1 MNQEDGFRTMRGYEM
16 HSKNANYLTPSM
28 EDYLEM
34 AYRLSRDKGY
44 TRISDL
50 AAALNVQP
58 PSATNMVQKLA
69 ETPYLNYERYG
80 VVELTDSGVELGQ
93 YLLRR
98 HEILE
103 DFLRII
109 GVQEGVLQETEKIEH
124 NVSPATM
131 ERIIL
136 LVHFLQDHP
145 ECLEAFGRYQDQQG
159 HGTGQAES
167 DAEANEVENKA

>member
-1 MNQEDGFRTMRGYEM
+1 MNREAGFHTMRGYELL
-16 HSKNANYLTPSM
+16 SKDANYLTPSM

-34 AYRLSRDKGY
+34 TYRLSLNKGY

-80 VVELTDSGVELGQ
+80 VVELTGPGRELGQ
-93 YLLRR
+93 YLLKR

-103 DFLRII
+103 EFLCII
-109 GVQEGVLQETEKIEH
+109 GAQEGVLEETEKIEH
-124 NVSPATM
+124 NVSPRTM
-131 ERIIL
+131 ECIMR
-136 LVHFLQDHP
+136 LVMFFKRHP
-145 ECLEAFGRYQDQQG
+145 DYIEQFHNFQQQQLEEQGDADSGREERPG
-159 HGTGQAES
+159 
-167 DAEANEVENKA
+167 